1 MHPDK
6 YKTQMLALSLEP
18 TALKVYNTSTYKV
31 QSVCTGG
38 TSAGGRN
45 TARGGGSAVFCRA
58 ALSADGRIVAC
69 GTTSSNDEGC
79 SRLRF
84 WDSQTG
90 NALPSTLTDLLLPFA
105 VRSISWHPKQHV
117 MAVAMIGSG
126 AAVALYSGQRE
137 SAEKAVARINQSA
150 AASMSLALVV
160 DPGEPFEPVPQG
172 PNPLLNTSIDST
184 SSVTARNRIETA
196 RLKNQAMGY
205 TSDPPSTKDPPMRS
219 ISDLPPV
226 KESIRSLRSE
236 KAREILEK
244 IRAAKGQ

>member
-1 MHPDK
+1 MYIHI
-6 YKTQMLALSLEP
+6 YIYICIYIY
-18 TALKVYNTSTYKV
+18 V
-31 QSVCTGG
+31 
-38 TSAGGRN
+38 
-45 TARGGGSAVFCRA
+45 GGSAVFCRA

-117 MAVAMIGSG
+117 MAVAMLGSG

-137 SAEKAVARINQSA
+137 TAGKAVARINQSA

-160 DPGEPFEPVPQG
+160 GGGDSFEPVPEG
-172 PNPLLNTSIDST
+172 PNPLLNTSIEST
-184 SSVTARNRIETA
+184 SSITARNRIEATT
-196 RLKNQAMGY
+196 LKNQAMGY
-205 TSDPPSTKDPPMRS
+205 TSEPPSTKDSPMRS
-219 ISDLPPV
+219 IGDLPPIKV
-226 KESIRSLRSE
+226 FVMKRNLFDS
-236 KAREILEK
+236 
-244 IRAAKGQ
+244 QFT